1 DLDDTIAR
9 LVAYRDAGADVLY
22 APGITDA
29 DEIAAVTRAVGAP
42 VNVVMGL
49 QGGLLSLDELAALGV
64 KRVSVGGALAR
75 AALGAF
81 LRAATEMRR
90 DGTFTFTQAAVPG
103 RDINRWF
110 AAPDNSPI
118 LFDE

>member
-1 DLDDTIAR
+1 
-9 LVAYRDAGADVLY
+9 
-22 APGITDA
+22 PGITDA
-29 DEIAAVTRAVGAP
+29 GEIAAVTQAVGAP

-81 LRAATEMRR
+81 LRAATEMAR

-103 RDINRWF
+103 RDVNRWF
-110 AAPDNSPI
+110 AAPDNSPVS
-118 LFDE
+118 FGE